1 MKPASK
7 NRVITLPLGWFKQLF
22 SRLGIRQKIA
32 YGYALTIGIAVLGAT
47 TGKVL
52 ENYYQDQAKK
62 QLAESHKII
71 SLLNNLQA
79 AVLQAHTQTPK
90 LIPLLKEPVRLELEY
105 SRFLEYLAAVNR
117 LLYQTSSFLESS
129 ELQDWDSPKQADN
142 SKEIKRSLQAYI
154 DSIKDYSQ
162 RLETI
167 DKEFQPS
174 NFKTEKDQSA
184 LLLANISYKSSKVD
198 IEINKLSQQMSK
210 IVTEIQEKEAQKTL
224 QDWDKASAVGNLV
237 LIISLL
243 SAVAIAAA
251 LAIYTSRVIAYPIE
265 VTTKI
270 ARRVTKESNFT
281 LQAPVTTEDEVGL
294 LTTSLNE
301 LIQRVAE
308 YTQELQQA
316 QTQLIQNEKMSSLG
330 QMIAGIAHEINNP
343 VSFIYGNVEH
353 TKNYVEELL
362 GLVYLY
368 QQKYPKPDEEI
379 QDRIDDIELEFLA
392 EDLPK
397 TLNSMK
403 IGADRIRQLVLSLRN
418 FSRLDEAEVKNVDLH
433 EGIDSTLL
441 IVNNRLKDNIEVIKQ
456 YGNLPLVECY
466 PAQMN
471 QVFMNIL
478 NNAID
483 AVLEQAEQPNKQIA
497 IQTEQI
503 APDKVQVR
511 IRDNGSGI
519 APELQKKIFDPF
531 FTTKKV
537 GKGTGLGLSISYQIL
552 EKHSGQ
558 IRCNSV
564 MGEETELI
572 VELPVKQPISS

>member
-1 MKPASK
+1 MKPPSK

-32 YGYALTIGIAVLGAT
+32 YGYALTIGIAILGST

-62 QLAESHKII
+62 QLAESQKII

-79 AVLQAHTQTPK
+79 AVLQAQTQTPK
-90 LIPLLKEPVRLELEY
+90 LIPLLREPVRLELEY
-105 SRFLEYLAAVNR
+105 SRLLEYIAAVNR
-117 LLYQTSSFLESS
+117 LLYQTNSFLESS
-129 ELQDWDSPKQADN
+129 ELQDRDSPKQVND
-142 SKEIKRSLQAYI
+142 SKEIKRSIQAYI

-174 NFKTEKDQSA
+174 NLKTEKVQSD
-184 LLLANISYKSSKVD
+184 LLANISYKSSKVEM
-198 IEINKLSQQMSK
+198 EINKLSREMSN

-224 QDWDKASAVGNLV
+224 QDLDKASAVGNLV

-270 ARRVTKESNFT
+270 ARQVTKESNFT
-281 LQAPVTTEDEVGL
+281 LQAPVLTEDEVGL

-316 QTQLIQNEKMSSLG
+316 QTQLIQTEKMSSLG

-343 VSFIYGNVEH
+343 ISFIYGNVEH

-362 GLVYLY
+362 GLVHLY
-368 QQKYPKPDEEI
+368 QQKYPKPHEEI
-379 QDRIDDIELEFLA
+379 LERIDDIELEFIA

-397 TLNSMK
+397 TLTSMK
-403 IGADRIRQLVLSLRN
+403 MGADRIRQLVLSLRN

-441 IVNNRLKDNIEVIKQ
+441 ILNNRLKDNIEVIKQ

-466 PAQMN
+466 PAQIN

-483 AVLEQAEQPNKQIA
+483 ALLEQAEQPNKQIA
-497 IQTEQI
+497 IETEQI

-552 EKHSGQ
+552 EKHGGQ
-558 IRCNSV
+558 IRCNSRL
-564 MGEETELI
+564 GEETELS